1 MGKIVFWIFL
11 VFAVLLGL
19 RLLNAAK
26 RKARD
31 DAARDRAQEATRRAA
46 APLSTL
52 PGRSSP
58 GWPTA
63 RSARPSPSKSPAAS
77 AQPNWSPVWSA
88 EGSA

>member
-46 APLSTL
+46 APADGTMVRCERCGTFVPRAEAL
-52 PGRSSP
+52 PAPGGGFNCGDPGCSS
-58 GWPTA
+58 
-63 RSARPSPSKSPAAS
+63 RR
-77 AQPNWSPVWSA
+77 
-88 EGSA
+88 